1 MATESDIPT
10 EQDIQNRSYEWGHE
24 AGKYQPAAHPEY
36 KRRLDSEEAH
46 EKRMANLKAQAND
59 QRQQAETKVQE
70 GDALAVEDDPG
81 ADALYDE
88 ADQLRVKA
96 ERIERKVEAKKKAF
110 DPCGISV
117 EEARDEARQKA
128 RARKAE
134 LYENELIPAVEDLK
148 DVLDDL
154 EDEEAETS
162 TIGGNGLTLSRL
174 KMKAKTGRT
183 YSSLGR
189 YQEDIED
196 FVEQYG

>member
-1 MATESDIPT
+1 MATDNDIPT

-24 AGKYQPAAHPEY
+24 TGKYVPAAHPEY
-36 KRRLDSEEAH
+36 KRRRDSEEAH
-46 EKRMANLKAQAND
+46 EKRMANLKAQASD
-59 QRQQAETKVQE
+59 LREQAETKVQE

-88 ADQLRVKA
+88 ADELRAKA

-117 EEARDEARQKA
+117 EEAKDEARQKA

-162 TIGGNGLTLSRL
+162 TIGGKGLTLSRL
-174 KMKAKTGRT
+174 KMKAKTGSK
-183 YSSLGR
+183 YSSLHR
-189 YQEDIED
+189 YQEDLQD
-196 FVEQYG
+196 FVERHG